1 MGYLGNGG
9 MNDAGGFGGFFCSL
23 VVSVFDGQLL
33 LNPPVA
39 TLEIHLELD
48 MYLAGARPVQPKV
61 PRPITR

>member
-1 MGYLGNGG
+1 

-23 VVSVFDGQLL
+23 VVVSVFDEELL

-48 MYLAGARPVQPKV
+48 MYLAGARPVQAKV
-61 PRPITR
+61 PRPITRWNP